1 VLLVRIFA
9 SSVERKS
16 GAARWDKKLLARHA
30 EAFLRSPRGISTG
43 WELSKKDLAITGCLA
58 KRTTP

>member
-9 SSVERKS
+9 GSVERKS

-30 EAFLRSPRGISTG
+30 EALSRLQRRISTG
-43 WELSKKDLAITGCLA
+43 LGVGKTETHVIEIELKK
-58 KRTTP
+58 